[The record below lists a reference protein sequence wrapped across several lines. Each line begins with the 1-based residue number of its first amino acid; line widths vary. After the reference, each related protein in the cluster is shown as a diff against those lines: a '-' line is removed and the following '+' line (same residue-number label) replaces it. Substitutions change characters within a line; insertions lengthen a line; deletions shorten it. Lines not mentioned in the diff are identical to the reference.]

1 MAQTLQRP
9 ADRGIAV
16 PRPSIFMRALQYL
29 FVLAVIVC
37 ALMFLTPYVGSE
49 PVRVEAPA
57 PPPAPKESK
66 GEKLKKLGETF
77 WEGAFPTVELS
88 FDPEEWDYLHRDNRR
103 YCKATLTEGAKVIK
117 GVALKLKGS
126 AGSFQGP
133 EGKPGLTLNFDYYKG
148 GEPFHGLK
156 KIHFNNGAQD
166 STYLREQIAGEM
178 ARKAGVPASRCS
190 HGFVKFQGRD
200 LGLYAVKEAFTKEFL
215 SAFYKNVDGDL
226 YDGGFVRD
234 IDENTEKDQGDPN
247 DKTALKE
254 LMAACQEGDN
264 AKRWER
270 LGKILDV
277 DLFAAH
283 CAMEAVLCHWDGYSF
298 NRNNYRLYRDPD
310 SGKFSF
316 FLHGMDQ
323 TFDDANFPL
332 MRDFGGNVSSAFMRC
347 PDGLKLYKAKLESIY
362 ANVLKPIDW
371 SARVTEVGAKV
382 REALEKKNPQWA
394 KDYNA
399 QIASARDR
407 IVQRIAAVGKMLG
420 DIPKPFEFDASGV
433 AKIPKDWHSEGSAAQ
448 SEERNDEGKPGFYI
462 RADGAANASWRRSI
476 ALEPGKYRFEA
487 KLRTKGVV
495 ASQGSSGEGAGLRIS
510 GGTRNSVNALSGD
523 VAWQNVAFPFSA
535 NGGETVL
542 VVELRATKGELWCE
556 KGSLRILRVK

>member
-1 MAQTLQRP
+1 
-9 ADRGIAV
+9 
-16 PRPSIFMRALQYL
+16 MRSLQYA
-29 FVLAVIVC
+29 VVIVVIAA

-49 PVRVEAPA
+49 PVRVETPA
-57 PPPAPKESK
+57 TPTTPTKVSK
-66 GEKLKKLGETF
+66 DEKLKKLGESF
-77 WEGAFPTVELS
+77 WNGAIPTIEIS
-88 FDPEEWDYLHRDNRR
+88 FDPEEWDFLHRDNRR
-103 YCKATLTEGAKVIK
+103 YCKATLIEGTKTYRD
-117 GVALKLKGS
+117 VALKLKGS

-133 EGKPGLTLNFDYYKG
+133 EGKPGLTLNFDYYKR
-148 GEPFHGLK
+148 GEAFHGLRK
-156 KIHFNNGAQD
+156 VHFNNGAQD

-178 ARKAGVPASRCS
+178 ARAAGVPASRCS

-200 LGLYAVKEAFTKEFL
+200 LGLYVIKEAFSKEFL
-215 SAFYKNVDGDL
+215 SSFYKNVEGDL
-226 YDGGFVRD
+226 YDGGFARD
-234 IDENTEKDQGDPN
+234 IDENSEKDQGDPK

-277 DLFAAH
+277 DLFASH

-298 NRNNYRLYRDPD
+298 NRNNYRFYRDPD

-323 TFDDANFPL
+323 TFDDANFAL

-347 PDGLKLYKAKLESIY
+347 PEGKTLYRAKLESIY
-362 ANVLKPIDW
+362 ANVLKPTDW
-371 SARVTEVGAKV
+371 GARVTEVGAKV
-382 REALEKKNPQWA
+382 REALEQKNPQWA

-407 IVQRIAAVGKMLG
+407 ITQRIAAVGKMLG
-420 DIPKPFEFDASGV
+420 DIPKPFQFDASGT
-433 AKIPKDWHSEGSAAQ
+433 AKVPKDWHTEGSAAQ
-448 SEERNDEGKPGFYI
+448 MEERNDAGKPCLYI
-462 RADGAANASWRRSI
+462 RAEGDTNGSWRRSL

-487 KLRTKGVV
+487 QLHTKGVV

-510 GGTRNSVNALSGD
+510 GGSRSGINAVSGD
-523 VAWQNVAFPFSA
+523 TGWQTVAFPFEAS
-535 NGGETVL
+535 GGGAVL
-542 VVELRATKGELWCE
+542 VVELRATKGEMWCE
-556 KGSLRILRVK
+556 KSSLQIVRVK